1 VEQTIKELGIYISDG
16 NYSSK
21 YPRSEEF
28 VEEGVPFIR
37 GNNMVD
43 YDITDEEMY
52 YITPEK
58 HALLLKGH
66 IKAGD
71 VLITTRGNIGQ
82 VAIVPKRHENSNINA
97 QIVLLRT
104 DPEKLYNRYLLWAL
118 QSNRSKE
125 QYLALQ
131 TGTALKQLPVG
142 KLEQLSIKITNI
154 NMQHGIAD
162 ILDKVYAV
170 IRLRRKELQLF
181 DDLIKARFVEMFGDP
196 VSNPFEW
203 DIVAFDDCLESI
215 ENGKS
220 FVCDSVARADEKPAI
235 LKLSA
240 ATHGVYKPEENKAII
255 NEEDFVESAEV
266 HDGDLLFTRK
276 NTPEL
281 VGMAAYVES
290 TPKKLMMPDLIFRLN
305 TKTNC
310 NKIFMW
316 KLINH
321 DLYRSQIES
330 AASGSAKSMSNI
342 SKERLGKLRF
352 PLPPL
357 ELQEQFVDF
366 VKQVDKS
373 KVAVQRAL
381 DETQL
386 LFDSLMQ
393 KYFG

>member
-1 VEQTIKELGIYISDG
+1 MEQTIKELGIYISDG

-104 DPEKLYNRYLLWAL
+104 DSEKLYNRYLLWAL

-142 KLEQLSIKITNI
+142 KLEELSIKITNI

-181 DDLIKARFVEMFGDP
+181 DDLIKARFVELFGDP
-196 VSNPFEW
+196 IKNPKGWEVVTIG
-203 DIVAFDDCLESI
+203 DVVTEVRYGTS
-215 ENGKS
+215 
-220 FVCDSVARADEKPAI
+220 KPAVEGGKYPYLRMNNLTADGHLDLND
-235 LKLSA
+235 LK
-240 ATHGVYKPEENKAII
+240 YIDIP
-255 NEEDFVESAEV
+255 
-266 HDGDLLFTRK
+266 GDEIEKCVVRKGDVLFNRT
-276 NTPEL
+276 NSIEL
-281 VGMAAYVES
+281 VGKTTVF
-290 TPKKLMMPDLIFRLN
+290 DLSEDMIIAGYIIRVRLN
-305 TKTNC
+305 
-310 NKIFMW
+310 
-316 KLINH
+316 
-321 DLYRSQIES
+321 
-330 AASGSAKSMSNI
+330 
-342 SKERLGKLRF
+342 ERLLPEVLSQYMNLEALKDILRSMAKGAVNQANINAQ
-352 PLPPL
+352 
-357 ELQEQFVDF
+357 ELQSIKVYIPDIKLQKQFVEM
-366 VKQVDKS
+366 KEQVDKS
-373 KVAVQRAL
+373 KVIDTNIIPRGGFYNGN
-381 DETQL
+381 E
-386 LFDSLMQ
+386 FCIS
-393 KYFG
+393 K

>member
-1 VEQTIKELGIYISDG
+1 MEQTIKELGIYISDG

-373 KVAVQRAL
+373 KVIDTNIIPRGGFYNGH
-381 DETQL
+381 E
-386 LFDSLMQ
+386 FCIS
-393 KYFG
+393 K

>member
-1 VEQTIKELGIYISDG
+1 MEQTIKELGIYISDG

-104 DPEKLYNRYLLWAL
+104 DSEKLYNRYLLWAL

-142 KLEQLSIKITNI
+142 KLEELSIKITNI

-357 ELQEQFVDF
+357 ELQEQFADF
-366 VKQVDKS
+366 VHQVDKS
-373 KVAVQRAL
+373 KVAVQSAL

>member
-1 VEQTIKELGIYISDG
+1 MEQTIKELGIYISDG

-104 DPEKLYNRYLLWAL
+104 DSEKLYNRYLLWAL

-181 DDLIKARFVEMFGDP
+181 DALIKARFVEMFGDP

-373 KVAVQRAL
+373 KVIDTNIIPRGGFYNGN
-381 DETQL
+381 E
-386 LFDSLMQ
+386 FCIS
-393 KYFG
+393 K